1 MAGSKAQLNG
11 EARERSEEDV
21 RSARAFA
28 RAEMWHSPLRGTAFF
43 MRAWALIP
51 VVHGSL
57 RWLGFDKTVRWVERV
72 PARKRL
78 LFGGEIKTGVS
89 PELGERLVAM
99 AYRAHLI
106 SGNCLPRSLVQVALH
121 RRDGTPANFV
131 VGVRKVGANDRGASR
146 IEAHA
151 WVERPGRR
159 EHVGFAPIFNSAI
172 ERTY

>member
-1 MAGSKAQLNG
+1 MAGSKAQPDG
-11 EARERSEEDV
+11 DAPERSEEEV

-28 RAEMWHSPLRGTAFF
+28 RAEMWRSPFHGAAFF

-72 PARKRL
+72 PVRKK
-78 LFGGEIKTGVS
+78 LFGGAVKKGVS

-99 AYRAHLI
+99 AYRVHAI

-131 VGVRKVGANDRGASR
+131 VGVRKVGANDREASR

-159 EHVGFAPIFNSAI
+159 EHVGFGPIFNSAI
-172 ERTY
+172 D